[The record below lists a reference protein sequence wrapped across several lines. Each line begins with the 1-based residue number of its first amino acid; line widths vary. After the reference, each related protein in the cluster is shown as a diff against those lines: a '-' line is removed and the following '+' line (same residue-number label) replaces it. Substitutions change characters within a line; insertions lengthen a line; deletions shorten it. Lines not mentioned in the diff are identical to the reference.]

1 VCLFGAVNSLL
12 SDLIYLLKQQGLLA
26 RMATHNKQTLKK
38 TLALL
43 EQEPSTR
50 QNIDSRLLLTYL
62 NQDMLA
68 ENEMDVQQ

>member
-1 VCLFGAVNSLL
+1 VSFWGSQEPPSR
-12 SDLIYLLKQQGLLA
+12 SDVPVITTRYSCWDGYIQQA
-26 RMATHNKQTLKK
+26 NIKK

-50 QNIDSRLLLTYL
+50 QNINSRLLLTYL

-68 ENEMDVQQ
+68 KNEMDVQQ

>member
-1 VCLFGAVNSLL
+1 LL
-12 SDLIYLLKQQGLLA
+12 GWLHTKANI
-26 RMATHNKQTLKK
+26 KK

-50 QNIDSRLLLTYL
+50 QNINSRLLLTYL

>member
-1 VCLFGAVNSLL
+1 
-12 SDLIYLLKQQGLLA
+12 
-26 RMATHNKQTLKK
+26 MATYNKQTLKK

-68 ENEMDVQQ
+68 ENEMDVQHI

>member
-1 VCLFGAVNSLL
+1 
-12 SDLIYLLKQQGLLA
+12 
-26 RMATHNKQTLKK
+26 
-38 TLALL
+38 L

-68 ENEMDVQQ
+68 ENEMDVQQYKEQGNKSRWLKYVWIQETLPF